1 MQLFPIDK
9 IKYDSKKLSNIK
21 NITESTLRL
30 IAYSQLHWADDLLTA
45 YISKITSYQELLSLK
60 NAQMEAQSEEEA
72 KQYANRLNIAL
83 DYITSEIKESIIFNS
98 EVQLFQLFRLI
109 SPESHSIHPN
119 KYRNELVQVGKYLCP
134 EPGRV
139 PNLVSELFYQMNQ
152 INNPIIKA
160 IYFHHELIRIH
171 PFNDGNG
178 RTTRMAKNWMLMY
191 ELYSPIFISG
201 NTEKKKYVNTLESS
215 FIELDYN
222 PGVWNNHLNKFFN
235 QELTRLLKNTISVY
249 EFVKEK
255 GKKRS

>member
-119 KYRNELVQVGKYLCP
+119 KYRNELVTCY
-134 EPGRV
+134 
-139 PNLVSELFYQMNQ
+139 S
-152 INNPIIKA
+152 A
-160 IYFHHELIRIH
+160 I
-171 PFNDGNG
+171 
-178 RTTRMAKNWMLMY
+178 
-191 ELYSPIFISG
+191 
-201 NTEKKKYVNTLESS
+201 
-215 FIELDYN
+215 
-222 PGVWNNHLNKFFN
+222 
-235 QELTRLLKNTISVY
+235 
-249 EFVKEK
+249 
-255 GKKRS
+255 